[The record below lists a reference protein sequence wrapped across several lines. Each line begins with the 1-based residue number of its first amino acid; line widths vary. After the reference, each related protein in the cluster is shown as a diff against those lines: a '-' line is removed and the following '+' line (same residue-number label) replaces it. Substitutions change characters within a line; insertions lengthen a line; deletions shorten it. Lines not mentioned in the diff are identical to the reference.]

1 MLDNAIALAEKH
13 PVRNVDLSIELNHAM
28 RRTMPKTSKPIAII
42 RRTGRE
48 KRIARAGQETI
59 EEAII
64 ETYLTDASTR
74 RIEGFAE
81 SKG

>member
-1 MLDNAIALAEKH
+1 M
-13 PVRNVDLSIELNHAM
+13 
-28 RRTMPKTSKPIAII
+28 SKPIAII
-42 RRTGRE
+42 RRAGHE

-59 EEAII
+59 KEAII

>member
-1 MLDNAIALAEKH
+1 M
-13 PVRNVDLSIELNHAM
+13 S
-28 RRTMPKTSKPIAII
+28 KTSKPIAII
-42 RRTGRE
+42 RRAGRE
-48 KRIARAGQETI
+48 KRIARAGQKTI

>member
-1 MLDNAIALAEKH
+1 MLRRAIFYYEIVKL
-13 PVRNVDLSIELNHAM
+13 R
-28 RRTMPKTSKPIAII
+28 
-42 RRTGRE
+42 
-48 KRIARAGQETI
+48 KRIKEPGSENGSGNHQ
-59 EEAII
+59 EAII

>member
-1 MLDNAIALAEKH
+1 MAMNFSVYKRLATPETALGD
-13 PVRNVDLSIELNHAM
+13 VLSS
-28 RRTMPKTSKPIAII
+28 KTSKPIAII
-42 RRTGRE
+42 RRAGHE